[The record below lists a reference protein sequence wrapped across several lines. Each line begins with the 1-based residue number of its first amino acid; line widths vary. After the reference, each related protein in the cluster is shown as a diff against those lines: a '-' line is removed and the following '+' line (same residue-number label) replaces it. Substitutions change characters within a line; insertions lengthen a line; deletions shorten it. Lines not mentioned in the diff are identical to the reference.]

1 MNKQHRH
8 FCVCHH
14 NPQCNRRYVH
24 SYLVATTTTEH
35 DLMYVAGMFA
45 TNHHAMVGSHEDPPD
60 GGKVAVAVFT
70 TVAIYGV
77 SISK

>member
-1 MNKQHRH
+1 
-8 FCVCHH
+8 
-14 NPQCNRRYVH
+14 
-24 SYLVATTTTEH
+24 
-35 DLMYVAGMFA
+35 MYVAGMFA